1 MDLSKPAFL
10 QGTFAFS
17 GSGLESPAPLEGAR
31 YQVPYDK
38 RGQLVYFRAGNSSD
52 SLVTVVLLRD
62 DEPMR
67 YFPLGAR
74 GAMHVP
80 IAVVEDLSPESRLT
94 LQLAAPKGVDGT
106 VVVDIGFV
114 EV

>member
-17 GSGLESPAPLEGAR
+17 GNGLESPTPIEGAH

-38 RGQLVYFRAGNSSD
+38 RGQLVYVRAGNSSD
-52 SLVTVVLLRD
+52 SLVTLVLVCND
-62 DEPMR
+62 KPMR

-74 GAMHVP
+74 GAVHVP
-80 IAVVEDLSPESRLT
+80 LAVVEDLSPESRLT
-94 LQLAAPKGVDGT
+94 LQLAAPKGADGT